1 MAAFTVGHSVLSLED
16 FFNLLRMHKIKTIVD
31 VRSVP
36 FSPRN
41 PQFNRT
47 ELNQSLINAEFKYY
61 FMGDTL
67 GGRPFDES
75 LYHENGI
82 ANYLAVR
89 ESKSFLEALAKFITF
104 AKEENAALMCGEED
118 PITCHRALMITP
130 ALAKLK
136 IFPSHIRRDG
146 VIETHRMFIQR
157 TSVQAKILK
166 IPQLPSLFS
175 DDSEERLFEDAV
187 EKLAEKYAYR
197 KTDD

>member
-82 ANYLAVR
+82 VNYLAVR

-136 IFPSHIRRDG
+136 IFPSHIRKDG

>member
-89 ESKSFLEALAKFITF
+89 ESKSFLEALAKFITL